1 MNLIRTENHVKKF
14 TEISTHQKNSIYL
27 RINKSIRNMNFNS
40 KNPFLSNKR
49 FSSNAVSKA
58 EEVHH
63 AQIIDYNQEMTLSGT
78 INKTAILFLIL
89 CGSAMTT
96 WWMAFNGL
104 NVMLPAIGG
113 AIVGL
118 ILVVISAFKPQYSPY
133 LAPGYALF
141 EGLFIG
147 GISAIFEAMYPG
159 IVINAVGATL
169 VTFLICL
176 GLYKFKIVKVTEK
189 FKSVVVAATLA
200 IATYYLISWLV
211 SMFTSFT
218 PVHYGNSM
226 MSIGISVFV
235 IIIAALNLFLD
246 FDQIEKGVQERMP
259 KFMEWYGAMGLII
272 TLVWLYIEFLRL
284 LSKLSSKN

>member
-1 MNLIRTENHVKKF
+1 
-14 TEISTHQKNSIYL
+14 
-27 RINKSIRNMNFNS
+27 MNFES
-40 KNPFLSNKR
+40 RNPFLNNKS
-49 FSSNAVSKA
+49 FSATSATSKD
-58 EEVHH
+58 EVHH
-63 AQIIDYNQEMTLSGT
+63 ASIIDYNQDMTLSGT
-78 INKTAILFLIL
+78 INKTLLLFLL
-89 CGSAMTT
+89 LTASAMVT
-96 WWMAFNGL
+96 WWMSFNGI
-104 NVMLPAIGG
+104 NVMIPTIGG

-118 ILVVISAFKPQYSPY
+118 ILVLISAFKPQYSSY

-159 IVINAVGATL
+159 IVIQAVGATF
-169 VTFLICL
+169 VTFAVCL
-176 GLYKFKIVKVTEK
+176 GLYKFKIVKVTEQ

-211 SMFTSFT
+211 SMFTSFQ
-218 PVHYGNSM
+218 PVHHGNSM

-246 FDQIEKGVQERMP
+246 FDRIEKGVQEKMP
-259 KFMEWYGAMGLII
+259 KYMEWFAAMGLMI

-284 LSKLSSKN
+284 LSKLSSKD

>member
-1 MNLIRTENHVKKF
+1 
-14 TEISTHQKNSIYL
+14 
-27 RINKSIRNMNFNS
+27 MNFKS
-40 KNPFLSNKR
+40 QNPFLNNKSFTATSAAR
-49 FSSNAVSKA
+49 K
-58 EEVHH
+58 EQVHH
-63 AQIIDYNQEMTLSGT
+63 ATIIDYNQDMSLAGT
-78 INKTAILFLIL
+78 INKTLLLFLL
-89 CGSAMTT
+89 LTASAMVI
-96 WWMAFNGL
+96 WWMAFNGFNPL
-104 NVMLPAIGG
+104 VPAIGG
-113 AIVGL
+113 AIIGL

-147 GISAIFEAMYPG
+147 GISTIFETMYPG
-159 IVINAVGATL
+159 IVIQAVGATF
-169 VTFLICL
+169 VTFAVCL
-176 GLYKFKIVKVTEK
+176 GLYKFNIVKVTEQ

-200 IATYYLISWLV
+200 IATYYVISWLF
-211 SMFTSFT
+211 SMFTSFE

-246 FDQIEKGVQERMP
+246 FDRIEKGVQQKMP
-259 KFMEWYGAMGLII
+259 KYMEWFGAMGLMI